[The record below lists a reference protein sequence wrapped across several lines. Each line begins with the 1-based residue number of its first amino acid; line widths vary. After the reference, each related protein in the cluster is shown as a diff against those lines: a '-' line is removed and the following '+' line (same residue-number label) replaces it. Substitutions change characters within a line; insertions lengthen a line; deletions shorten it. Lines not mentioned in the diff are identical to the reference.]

1 MANSFLL
8 KAGKILLAEPFMGDL
23 NFKRAA
29 VLLCDHSQEGGSTGL
44 ILNKPLQTNIDDLID
59 GFPEFESEVYFGGPV
74 QTNSIHYLHN
84 VGDLLEDSVE
94 VHRGVYWGGDFDK
107 LKFLIRSKLIEPHQI
122 RFFVGYTGWSEGQLD
137 DEIHYGSW
145 VLANMD
151 ANYVFNAEPELL
163 WRSIMTDKGNTFSVI
178 AQVPD
183 DFSWN

>member
-8 KAGKILLAEPFMGDL
+8 KPGKILLAEPFMGDL

-29 VLLCDHSQEGGSTGL
+29 VLLCDYSQEGGSIGL
-44 ILNKPLQTNIDDLID
+44 ILNRPLQTSIDDLIGD
-59 GFPEFESEVYFGGPV
+59 FPEFESEVYFGGPV
-74 QTNSIHYLHN
+74 QMDSIHYLHK

-94 VHRGVYWGGDFDK
+94 VHRGVYWGGDFEK

-122 RFFVGYTGWSEGQLD
+122 RFFLGYTGWSEGQLD
-137 DEIHYGSW
+137 DEMGYGSW

-163 WRSIMTDKGNTFSVI
+163 WRSIMSNKGNTFSVI